1 VGDHYFVV
9 GDVVHMAHHDEV
21 HMAHHDE
28 VHMAHHDDA
37 AHSVNDTQSADAMI
51 FYRGKVSSAGIAT
64 H

>member
-9 GDVVHMAHHDEV
+9 GDV
-21 HMAHHDE
+21 